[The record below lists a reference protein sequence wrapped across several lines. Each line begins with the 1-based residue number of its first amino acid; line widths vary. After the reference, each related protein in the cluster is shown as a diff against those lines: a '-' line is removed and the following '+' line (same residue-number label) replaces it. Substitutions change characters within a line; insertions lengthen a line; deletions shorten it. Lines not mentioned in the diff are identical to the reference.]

1 MNNENNS
8 KSILKKIT
16 LLCSAIAASTTGMF
30 ALSTAGAFGV
40 AGAAI
45 AGTALITHEVR
56 KHRNNKAERIN
67 AENEYRSKKVKAK
80 NEYRAKNEK
89 IKTKETKQSVK
100 AKISDVKSDIRA
112 HKRAI
117 NKLDPN
123 NPAVAQHQTAISEL
137 KNELALLKDKLKSL

>member
-1 MNNENNS
+1 MNNDNNS

-45 AGTALITHEVR
+45 AGTAIIAHEVH
-56 KHRNNKAERIN
+56 KHRNADRIN
-67 AENEYRSKKVKAK
+67 AENEYRSNQVKAK
-80 NEYRAKNEK
+80 NKYRSEK
-89 IKTKETKQSVK
+89 TKIEKKETKQSVK
-100 AKISDVKSDIRA
+100 ARISDVKSDIRA

-123 NPAVAQHQTAISEL
+123 NPAVAQHQTAISDL
-137 KNELALLKDKLKSL
+137 KNELARLKDKLKSL